1 MGCKG
6 DAWDT
11 FYNLEMAEN
20 LKRRRKSGHFP
31 KSGVNVVGGCC
42 FLVSQ
47 VPGLKKKTINSSVQA
62 AKGNGLSVT
71 LTLQGAKGRF

>member
-11 FYNLEMAEN
+11 SYSLEMAEN
-20 LKRRRKSGHFP
+20 LERRRKSGHFP
-31 KSGVNVVGGCC
+31 RSGVNVVGGCC

-47 VPGLKKKTINSSVQA
+47 VSSLKEKTVNSNVQA
-62 AKGNGLSVT
+62 AKGS
-71 LTLQGAKGRF
+71 